1 MTIASMEATLKLF
14 LDPEKLTLN
23 HPCYRMFSC
32 GLEGLEKRAQKINK
46 KLSAGAKDKADIHIV
61 DGGSQVGSGSVPI
74 ETLPTKL
81 LRVKPS
87 SLSADN
93 LAKKLRSN
101 VPPIF
106 TRVQKDSVLL
116 DLRTIQPE
124 EDESV
129 QEALLRILKGKELSS

>member
-1 MTIASMEATLKLF
+1 
-14 LDPEKLTLN
+14 
-23 HPCYRMFSC
+23 MFSC
-32 GLEGLEKRAQKINK
+32 KLEDLKKRAQKIQK
-46 KLSAGAKDKADIHIV
+46 KLSAGAKDKADIHTV

-81 LRVKPS
+81 LSVKPS

-106 TRVQKDSVLL
+106 TRVQKDSVLF

-129 QEALLRILKGKELSS
+129 QEALLRILKEKELSS